1 MEERFGKKE
10 VNSVRRIV
18 ALALVLV
25 LSLGIV
31 QVASARPVYLKKVP
45 TVIAPYRPRIL
56 EPPFLGQNL
65 IKYLDL
71 TDEQINKIKD
81 LSNKYYEKL
90 KELWNKLYDA
100 VFSLRQLQFQRQ
112 PDKTQIDK
120 KKEEISNIRKE
131 ISNVLNEY
139 WKEFKGILTKE
150 QLSKL
155 TDRRITPPLRTKR
168 TPWGYCPF
176 FRW

>member
-1 MEERFGKKE
+1 PA
-10 VNSVRRIV
+10 VV
-18 ALALVLV
+18 
-25 LSLGIV
+25 
-31 QVASARPVYLKKVP
+31 
-45 TVIAPYRPRIL
+45 APYRFGIL
-56 EPPFLGQNL
+56 EPPFWGQNL

-71 TDEQINKIKD
+71 TDEQINKIRD
-81 LSNKYYEKL
+81 LTNKYYEKL

-112 PDKTQIDK
+112 LDKTQIDK
-120 KKEEISNIRKE
+120 EKEEISNIRKE
-131 ISNVLNEY
+131 INNTLSEY

-155 TDRRITPPLRTKR
+155 TDRSFTPPLRAKR
-168 TPWGYCPF
+168 LPWGYCPF